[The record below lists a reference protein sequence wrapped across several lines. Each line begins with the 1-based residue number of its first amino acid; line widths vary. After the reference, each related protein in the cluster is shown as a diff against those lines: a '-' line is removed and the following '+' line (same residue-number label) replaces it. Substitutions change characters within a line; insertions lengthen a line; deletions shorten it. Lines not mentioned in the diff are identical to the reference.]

1 MVSINYPIID
11 HGNGLRELV
20 RTTSPDGR
28 SAYTHARFGD
38 GILCIKRPILRY
50 GFGSPEVLDYYDR
63 GEEGF
68 EDLDKLLGVN
78 C

>member
-1 MVSINYPIID
+1 MVSANYSVID

-20 RTTSPDGR
+20 RTTSVDGR
-28 SAYTHARFGD
+28 FAYTHARFGD
-38 GILCIKRPILRY
+38 GILCIKRPVI
-50 GFGSPEVLDYYDR
+50 GDKFGSPQVLDYYSR
-63 GEEGF
+63 GDEGF